1 MATVEHEPFR
11 LRLPTAGLGYVRTVT
26 TDRRWTIPAAA
37 GLLALENVAVLAG
50 LLFSA
55 TAPAGVVAVLF
66 LKFPLCVALLRMR
79 VGAVALL
86 ILWESLTMGVALINT
101 SLTPAGQL
109 ALFGSA
115 MVGSSLLALSLPLY
129 APERPGI

>member
-1 MATVEHEPFR
+1 M
-11 LRLPTAGLGYVRTVT
+11 
-26 TDRRWTIPAAA
+26 DRRWTIPAAA
-37 GLLALENVAVLAG
+37 GLLALENVAVLTG
-50 LLFSA
+50 LLFA
-55 TAPAGVVAVLF
+55 GTAPAGVVAALF

-129 APERPGI
+129 SPDRPGI